1 MPRCVCTIQGA
12 EYRTVVRREGDDA
25 VSEGPLENYAC
36 LPYDVCVSIYRLG
49 RILSISVSI

>member
-36 LPYDVCVSIYRLG
+36 LPYVCVSIYRLG